1 MRGVGTV
8 IAVAFFSIILF
19 GIIAPA
25 VVEPMAQFVLGY
37 SDVIESQLGM
47 DMAAYTDN
55 MYSVVFLWAPL
66 IVLGSGVV
74 SAIVWYTRRERVA
87 RRRA

>member
-37 SDVIESQLGM
+37 SGIIDGQLGI

-66 IVLGSGVV
+66 IVLGSAVA
-74 SAIVWYTRRERVA
+74 SAVVWYLRRERVA
-87 RRRA
+87 RRRP

>member
-8 IAVAFFSIILF
+8 IAVAFFSILLF
-19 GIIAPA
+19 GIVAPA

-37 SDVIESQLGM
+37 SPIIESQLGI
-47 DMAAYTDN
+47 DMTAYTDN

-66 IVLGSGVV
+66 IVLGSAVV
-74 SAIVWYTRRERVA
+74 SAVVWYLRRERVA

>member
-19 GIIAPA
+19 GIVAPA
-25 VVEPMAQFVLGY
+25 VLEPMAQFVLGY
-37 SDVIESQLGM
+37 SDSINTQLGI

-55 MYSVVFLWAPL
+55 MYAVVFMWAPL
-66 IVLGSGVV
+66 IVLGAGVA
-74 SAIVWYTRRERVA
+74 SAVVWYLRRERVA